1 LMVFSRPGCTVMTG
15 ATSGLGLVAA
25 RKIAKHS
32 DVFLVGKRKPGPAL
46 VGEALPL
53 DLARLGSVRGF
64 CRQVLDRCSERGID
78 LLVLN
83 AGGNFPLE
91 KTGDGFENNFAVNH
105 LAHYLIIRL
114 LWSAMNPGARIV
126 LTTSGTHDPEE
137 GAAVP
142 APKHADAYRLA
153 HPETDAELDEKA
165 STAAGRAYA
174 AAKLCNLLT
183 AQALMRNSAVGAK
196 RVRAVAYS
204 PGPTPGT
211 GLLGGRG
218 IILGIAFRYVLPLMA
233 RFSPALHTPE
243 LAGSTLADVALGEIE
258 PPADQ
263 VYVLLKKGKVTFP
276 APSQLARDETAIARM
291 WRDSAKI
298 LGLKEKL
305 EQA

>member
-1 LMVFSRPGCTVMTG
+1 MVSIGCTVMTG

-25 RKIAKHS
+25 RRIAEES
-32 DVFLVGKRKPGPAL
+32 PVFIVGKRGPGPAL
-46 VGEALPL
+46 VGKALPL
-53 DLARLGSVRGF
+53 DLASLSSVREF
-64 CRQVLDRCSERGID
+64 CRQVHDRCAKTGID

-91 KTGDGFENNFAVNH
+91 KTGEGFETNFAVNH
-105 LAHYLIIRL
+105 LAHYLIIRM
-114 LWSAMNPGARIV
+114 LWSVMNPGARIV

-153 HPETDAELDEKA
+153 HPETDAELDENT

-183 AQALMRNSAVGAK
+183 AQALMRDPAVRAK
-196 RVRAVAYS
+196 RVRVVAYS

-218 IILGIAFRYVLPLMA
+218 ILIGLAFRYVLPLVA

-243 LAGSTLADVALGEIE
+243 LAGSTLAGVALGEIA
-258 PPADQ
+258 PPTDQ
-263 VYVLLKKGKVTFP
+263 VYVLLKRSKVTFP
-276 APSQLARDETAIARM
+276 APSVLARDETAIERM
-291 WRDSAKI
+291 WRDSAQMLE
-298 LGLKEKL
+298 LGEEL
-305 EQA
+305 EHA

>member
-1 LMVFSRPGCTVMTG
+1 MISRVRCTAMTG

-25 RKIAKHS
+25 RRIAEQR
-32 DVFLVGKRKPGPAL
+32 DVFIVGKRGPGPAP
-46 VGEALPL
+46 VGEGRPL
-53 DLARLGSVRGF
+53 DLASLDSVRAF
-64 CRQVLDRCSERGID
+64 CRQVLEKCAGTGID

-91 KTGDGFENNFAVNH
+91 KTGDGFETNFAVNH
-105 LAHYLIIRL
+105 LAHYLIIRM
-114 LWSAMNPGARIV
+114 LWPAMNPGARIV
-126 LTTSGTHDPEE
+126 LATSGTHDPQE

-153 HPETDAELDEKA
+153 HPETDTELDEKA

-183 AQALMRNSAVGAK
+183 AQALMRDSAVRAK
-196 RVRAVAYS
+196 RIRVVAYS

-218 IILGIAFRYVLPLMA
+218 VVIGLAFRYVLPLLA
-233 RFSPALHTPE
+233 KLSPALHTPD

-258 PPADQ
+258 PLGDQ
-263 VYVLLKKGKVTFP
+263 VYVLLKRGKVTFP
-276 APSQLARDETAIARM
+276 APSVLARDETAIARM
-291 WRDSAKI
+291 WRDSAKM
-298 LGLKEKL
+298 LDL
-305 EQA
+305 EEELEHA